1 MGIPQ
6 GYGQGSHQILLKKK
20 SLEVCGQKMT
30 NENVR
35 VDFLNEAGNS
45 LERNVEAYLL
55 NKKS

>member
-1 MGIPQ
+1 
-6 GYGQGSHQILLKKK
+6 
-20 SLEVCGQKMT
+20 MT

-55 NKKS
+55 NKKY